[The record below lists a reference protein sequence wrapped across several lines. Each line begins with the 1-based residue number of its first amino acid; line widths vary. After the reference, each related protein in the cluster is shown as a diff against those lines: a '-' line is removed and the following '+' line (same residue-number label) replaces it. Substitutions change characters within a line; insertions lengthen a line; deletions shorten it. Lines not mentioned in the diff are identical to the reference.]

1 LEISLGGYGLQS
13 TNLIET
19 RDSGSPEEKRAA
31 LAHLMLH
38 WDLQISETVS
48 RNLTIS
54 SRQIGHFRTGNIR
67 GGAAYGARSDA
78 HNALDGQD
86 LVSICALVNGR
97 TLNCTED
104 NELQLSQGD
113 IFVWQNSGEHIFEVP
128 DFTENFTI
136 VMPQPVFEAFVK
148 VPSYGLQWA
157 LHGNTPIGK
166 LIFRYL
172 SDLRDTLPEFDDSS
186 AETAIEVLLGM
197 LSRVLRTEGVLVQK
211 TSRTTRYQ
219 RILRYIEDNIAAN
232 DLSPTD
238 IAKKHDISVRYLN
251 MLFSENNITVA
262 AWIKERRLDQSLSDL
277 KFPPNVKSISE
288 ISYKWHFS
296 DSAHYTRSFKARYG
310 VTPTAW
316 RSQNVIELPD

>member
-1 LEISLGGYGLQS
+1 MQS
-13 TNLIET
+13 DNLT
-19 RDSGSPEEKRAA
+19 PSRDFGSPEEKRTA

-38 WDLQISETVS
+38 WDLRISEAVY
-48 RNLTIS
+48 RNIEIA
-54 SRQIGHFRTGNIR
+54 SRQIGHFRTGYIK

-86 LVSICALVNGR
+86 LVSICALVSGG
-97 TLNCTED
+97 TLNCTDD
-104 NELQLSQGD
+104 NELQLSAGD
-113 IFVWQNSGEHIFEVP
+113 IFVWQNSGEHVFEVP
-128 DFTENFTI
+128 EFTENITI
-136 VMPQPVFEAFVK
+136 VMPQPVFEAFLK

-166 LIFRYL
+166 LIFQYIH
-172 SDLRDTLPEFDDSS
+172 DFWQTLPEFDDSS

-197 LSRVLRTEGVLVQK
+197 LGRVLRTEGVLVQK

-219 RILRYIEDNIAAN
+219 RILSYIEDNIAEH
-232 DLSPTD
+232 DLSPAD

-251 MLFSENNITVA
+251 MLFSKNNITVA

-277 KFPPNVKSISE
+277 RFPPNVKSISE

-296 DSAHYTRSFKARYG
+296 DSAHYSRSFKARYG
-310 VTPTAW
+310 LTPTEW
-316 RSQNVIELPD
+316 RSQHAIALPD